1 MFENYTLVHH
11 PGLRYIIGI
20 WNLWPAILFF
30 TYTEIWYFCRSF
42 SLIIILSNNMSGQ
55 LKEVRS
61 RIKSVQSTQ
70 QITKA
75 MKMVSA
81 AKLRR
86 AQDAIIQMR
95 PYARK
100 LQEMLSNIV
109 SGSSSEASMPLADE
123 RLVERVLLIP
133 ITSDRG
139 LCGGYN
145 TNIIKLTRETI
156 RTKYAGQHAKG
167 NVTILPIG
175 KKSYEYFQ
183 RNNYKLV
190 DTFWTIFADLTFDNV
205 RNAAVYAQQ
214 AFLNKEYDRVEI
226 VYSQFKNAAT
236 QIFTV
241 EPYLPIPKV
250 EQQKGGK
257 NIDFVFEPAMEP
269 LLLELM
275 PKILNTQ
282 VYKAV
287 LDANASE
294 HGARMTAMDKASDN
308 ANELLKSLKISYNR
322 ARQAAITTELT
333 EIVSGAAALQG

>member
-1 MFENYTLVHH
+1 M
-11 PGLRYIIGI
+11 
-20 WNLWPAILFF
+20 A
-30 TYTEIWYFCRSF
+30 
-42 SLIIILSNNMSGQ
+42 GQ
-55 LKEVRS
+55 LKEVRN

-109 SGSSSEASMPLADE
+109 SNTQVEGSNALAAE
-123 RLVERVLLIP
+123 RPVEKVLLIA

-139 LCGGYN
+139 LAGAYN
-145 TNIIKLTRETI
+145 ANVIKLTKATI
-156 RTKYAGQHAKG
+156 KEKYSTQFAKG
-167 NVTILPIG
+167 NVTIWSIG
-175 KKSYEYFQ
+175 KKGYEHFAK
-183 RNNYKLV
+183 NNFKVTDTYK
-190 DTFWTIFADLTFDNV
+190 DI
-205 RNAAVYAQQ
+205 
-214 AFLNKEYDRVEI
+214 FLNLKFENVQAAAQASVKGFQERNFDAVEI
-226 VYSQFKNAAT
+226 VYSEFKNAAT
-236 QIFTV
+236 QRFVV
-241 EPYLPIPKV
+241 EQFLPIPKT
-250 EQQKGGK
+250 QNADKGVK
-257 NIDFVFEPAMEP
+257 ADFIFDPNKEELIA
-269 LLLELM
+269 ELM

-282 VYKAV
+282 LYKAV

-294 HGARMTAMDKASDN
+294 HGARMTAMDKASEN
-308 ANELLKSLKISYNR
+308 ANELLKNLKISYNR

>member
-1 MFENYTLVHH
+1 
-11 PGLRYIIGI
+11 
-20 WNLWPAILFF
+20 
-30 TYTEIWYFCRSF
+30 
-42 SLIIILSNNMSGQ
+42 MSGA
-55 LKEVRS
+55 LKEVRN

-86 AQDAIIQMR
+86 AQDAITQMR

-109 SGSSSEASMPLADE
+109 SNSEGDVNLALAAE
-123 RLVERVLLIP
+123 RPIEKTLI
-133 ITSDRG
+133 IIVTSDRG

-145 TNIIKLTRETI
+145 SNLIKLTKQTI
-156 RTKYAGQHAKG
+156 AEKYATQNNKG
-167 NVTILPIG
+167 NVTVLPIG
-175 KKSYEYFQ
+175 KKGYEHFLKAGFKVVDSYW
-183 RNNYKLV
+183 
-190 DTFWTIFADLTFDNV
+190 DIFTGLSFDRV
-205 RNAAVYAQQ
+205 QAAAKYAMD
-214 AFLNKEYDRVEI
+214 AFAAKEYDAVDV
-226 VYSQFKNAAT
+226 VYSEFKNAAT
-236 QIFTV
+236 QYFSA
-241 EPYLPIPKV
+241 EQFLPVKKV
-250 EQQKGGK
+250 EKAPNQA
-257 NIDFVFEPAMEP
+257 NADFIFEPDQAT
-269 LLLELM
+269 LIAELM

-282 VYKAV
+282 LYKAV

-333 EIVSGAAALQG
+333 EIVSGAAALNG